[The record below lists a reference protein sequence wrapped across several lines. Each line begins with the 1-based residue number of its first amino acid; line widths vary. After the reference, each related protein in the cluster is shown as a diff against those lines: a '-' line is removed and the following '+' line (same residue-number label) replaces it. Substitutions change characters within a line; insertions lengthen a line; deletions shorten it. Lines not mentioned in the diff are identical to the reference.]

1 MDLSTILGGGS
12 FLGFLAFVVRDLI
25 RAFANRGKVSADV
38 GKARVESEVTLSKA
52 AMEIVD
58 RVTENY
64 EARIRAV
71 QVDAQAQ
78 IAGARA
84 DAANAVAASMHEVA
98 TARGEAS
105 QIRAEAAQM
114 RNVVERIEQL
124 LLRVRSTVWAGG
136 PEPLD
141 PRLARAREMLGDGTA
156 PLSAL
161 VNGSR

>member
-1 MDLSTILGGGS
+1 MDLDLSTIISGGS
-12 FLGFLAFVVRDLI
+12 FLGFLALVTRDLI
-25 RAFANRGKVSADV
+25 RAFANRGKVSADA

-98 TARGEAS
+98 TARGEANQARVS
-105 QIRAEAAQM
+105 AAES
-114 RNVVERIEQL
+114 RNIAERIEQM
-124 LLRVRSTVWAGG
+124 LLRARSVAWMSG
-136 PEPLD
+136 PED
-141 PRLARAREMLGDGTA
+141 VRVARIREMLGDGSV
-156 PLSAL
+156 PLSAF